1 MTYTCEEIIEALS
14 DYFDGDLGQEDSVG
28 VRNHLGRCGTCLAFA
43 DSFRRTIELC
53 RAYEPGVKP
62 QPLAP
67 SAKAELESAWQKALA
82 DRRGSNR
89 GNS

>member
-1 MTYTCEEIIEALS
+1 MKCTCERIIEALS
-14 DYFDGDLGQEDSVG
+14 DYFGGDLRQEDSVG
-28 VRNHLGRCGTCLAFA
+28 VRNHLSGCGTCLAFA
-43 DSFRRTIELC
+43 DSLRRTIELC

-62 QPLAP
+62 QPLTP
-67 SAKAELESAWQKALA
+67 SARAELESAWQKALA